1 MASHIL
7 TIPPPTPLHMSVSSD
22 SSLSRRERERR
33 MRRQAMLDAASAVFA
48 EKGYAQATLD
58 EIADRA
64 EFGKGT
70 FYNYFD
76 DGKEGLLFAIFDQ
89 VYDDLEE
96 MIRTT
101 VGNDGADGRPFRAAF
116 HDLVVRS
123 FAYYEDREDLFLI
136 LIKESHRLSFS
147 DDAEKAAYFQ
157 DQQQRM
163 VDAFVPAVET
173 AMAEGRIA
181 SLPSRPVAYMLLE
194 MVHALIVHRCLT
206 ERSETPDEA
215 CLPDADLLNDPD
227 AAADFLTSLL
237 FDGLQSNGHP
247 DSSA

>member
-1 MASHIL
+1 MPI
-7 TIPPPTPLHMSVSSD
+7 SSD

-48 EKGYAQATLD
+48 EKGYTQATLD

-70 FYNYFD
+70 LYNYFE

-89 VYDDLEE
+89 VYDDLED

-101 VGNDGADGRPFRAAF
+101 VGSDGRDDHAFRAAF

-123 FAYYEDREDLFLI
+123 FGYYENREDLFLI
-136 LIKESHRLSFS
+136 LIKEAHRLCFS

-157 DQQQRM
+157 AQQQRM
-163 VDAFVPAVET
+163 VDAFVPAVEA
-173 AMAEGRIA
+173 AMGTNRIA
-181 SLPSRPVAYMLLE
+181 TLPSTPVAYMLLE
-194 MVHALIVHRCLT
+194 VIHDLIVHRCLT
-206 ERSETPDEA
+206 ERNEDPDEA
-215 CLPDADLLNDPD
+215 CLPDADLMNDPD

-237 FDGLQSNGHP
+237 FDGLHATGSPN
-247 DSSA
+247 SSE